1 METHSKAGAGIGR
14 HPLFRKG
21 LKPRKELK
29 RRVSTCFSSLCCVFC
44 ASDGRH
50 CDFRG
55 DIGSSDGR
63 LKSVIGPYAGGER
76 DRCFWASSQCSTT
89 KKNMQKRGFPCSR
102 GLEFPDVSGSGV
114 SGNLGFQCS
123 EALGIRDPGVPR
135 FLIFECSSLVESAS
149 VVYRECITCQR

>member
-76 DRCFWASSQCSTT
+76 DCCFWASSQCSTT
-89 KKNMQKRGFPCSR
+89 KKNMQKGGFRVPEASSFQMFLNPGFRVIWGSSAPRLRGPGDPRSR
-102 GLEFPDVSGSGV
+102 GPAFPDFRVQQSG
-114 SGNLGFQCS
+114 
-123 EALGIRDPGVPR
+123 
-135 FLIFECSSLVESAS
+135 
-149 VVYRECITCQR
+149 